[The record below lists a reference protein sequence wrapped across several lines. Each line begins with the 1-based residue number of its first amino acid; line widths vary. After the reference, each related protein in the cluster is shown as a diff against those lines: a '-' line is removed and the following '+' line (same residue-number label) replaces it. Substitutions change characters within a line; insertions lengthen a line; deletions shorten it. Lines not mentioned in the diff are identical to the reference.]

1 MGKSSVNGFIRVHLQ
16 KHHGWIAVEKAP
28 IMPNHLQCKIF
39 RKVQLFPKDHAQV
52 RLVGV
57 APGQARCQ
65 QKLTAS
71 TIIDRKGQ
79 REERGLSG

>member
-39 RKVQLFPKDHAQV
+39 RKVQLFQKDHEQV

-57 APGQARCQ
+57 EPGPSQV
-65 QKLTAS
+65 S
-71 TIIDRKGQ
+71 TKVD
-79 REERGLSG
+79 SVNYY